1 MKHFNQARKFMG
13 NQKRKAVVLCG
24 ATGALISGSA
34 LAEVPSAATDAMTSM
49 QTDAVS
55 LINAG
60 WAPAIAIT
68 TAFVLFGLFRKTI
81 SRAFK

>member
-1 MKHFNQARKFMG
+1 MKHFKTAQKFMG

-24 ATGALISGSA
+24 VTGALISGSA
-34 LAEVPSAATDAMTSM
+34 LADVPQQALDGMTAL
-49 QTDAVS
+49 QTDGVA

-68 TAFVLFGLFRKTI
+68 TGLVLFGLFRKTI
-81 SRAFK
+81 ARAFK